1 MTAFKKKIYLEIEV
15 RTESPTYIND
25 AADAADAVHDL
36 VVNLTQAIKDARDEV
51 SNSIIIKNDIWT
63 VSE

>member
-1 MTAFKKKIYLEIEV
+1 MAAFKKKIYLEIEV
-15 RTESPTYIND
+15 RTESPTYMN
-25 AADAADAVHDL
+25 DAADAVHDL

-51 SNSIIIKNDIWT
+51 SNSIVIKNDIWT